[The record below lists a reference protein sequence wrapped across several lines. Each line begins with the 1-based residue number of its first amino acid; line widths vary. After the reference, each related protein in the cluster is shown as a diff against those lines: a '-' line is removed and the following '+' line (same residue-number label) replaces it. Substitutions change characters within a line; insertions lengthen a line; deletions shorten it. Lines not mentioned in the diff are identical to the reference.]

1 MKKIIAEYVAQ
12 CDVCQQHKGE
22 TVANPGK
29 LQPLPIPDSVWT
41 DISMDFIEGLPSS
54 KGKSTILVV
63 VDRLTKYAHF
73 CAVRN
78 PYTTASI
85 AQIFIENIVKLH
97 GMPRSIVSDRDRI
110 FTSKFWTELF
120 QLQGTKLKM
129 STAYH
134 PQTDGQTEV
143 VNRCLE
149 TYLRCFAS
157 DRPKEWAKWLPWA
170 EWWYNTTYHSST
182 KCAPY
187 EALYGRPAP
196 VIPKYVIG
204 SAKVDQVDQELID
217 RDKLLQLLKDNLST
231 AQARMKQQA
240 DTRRSEREFSVGDWV
255 YLRLQPYKQLS
266 INTRA
271 SMKLSPRFYGPY
283 QITERIGAVAYR
295 LKLPEDAKIH
305 PVFHISCL
313 KPKLGEHES
322 PQIQLPN
329 TTEDGV
335 IQAQPQAIL
344 DRKIVMHRRHP
355 STEVLVHWNNLPLED
370 ATWEPYEELKTRFP
384 EFMESQP

>member
-1 MKKIIAEYVAQ
+1 
-12 CDVCQQHKGE
+12 
-22 TVANPGK
+22 
-29 LQPLPIPDSVWT
+29 
-41 DISMDFIEGLPSS
+41 
-54 KGKSTILVV
+54 
-63 VDRLTKYAHF
+63 
-73 CAVRN
+73 
-78 PYTTASI
+78 
-85 AQIFIENIVKLH
+85 
-97 GMPRSIVSDRDRI
+97 
-110 FTSKFWTELF
+110 
-120 QLQGTKLKM
+120 M

-134 PQTDGQTEV
+134 TQTDGQTYV
-143 VNRCLE
+143 VNRWLE

-196 VIPKYVIG
+196 VIPKYVIC

-271 SMKLSPRFYGPY
+271 SMKLFPRFYGPY
-283 QITERIGAVAYR
+283 QITERIGAVAYK
-295 LKLPEDAKIH
+295 LKLLEDAK
-305 PVFHISCL
+305 FTLS
-313 KPKLGEHES
+313 
-322 PQIQLPN
+322 
-329 TTEDGV
+329 
-335 IQAQPQAIL
+335 
-344 DRKIVMHRRHP
+344 
-355 STEVLVHWNNLPLED
+355 STYH
-370 ATWEPYEELKTRFP
+370 A
-384 EFMESQP
+384 

>member
-1 MKKIIAEYVAQ
+1 M
-12 CDVCQQHKGE
+12 
-22 TVANPGK
+22 
-29 LQPLPIPDSVWT
+29 
-41 DISMDFIEGLPSS
+41 
-54 KGKSTILVV
+54 
-63 VDRLTKYAHF
+63 
-73 CAVRN
+73 
-78 PYTTASI
+78 
-85 AQIFIENIVKLH
+85 
-97 GMPRSIVSDRDRI
+97 
-110 FTSKFWTELF
+110 
-120 QLQGTKLKM
+120 
-129 STAYH
+129 
-134 PQTDGQTEV
+134 
-143 VNRCLE
+143 
-149 TYLRCFAS
+149 YLRCFAS

-217 RDKLLQLLKDNLST
+217 RDELLQLLKDNLST

-271 SMKLSPRFYGPY
+271 SMKLSPHFYGPY

-305 PVFHISCL
+305 PVFHVSCL

-329 TTEDGV
+329 TTEDRV

-344 DRKIVMHRRHP
+344 DRRIVMRRRHP

>member
-1 MKKIIAEYVAQ
+1 M
-12 CDVCQQHKGE
+12 
-22 TVANPGK
+22 
-29 LQPLPIPDSVWT
+29 WT

-78 PYTTASI
+78 PYAAASI

-110 FTSKFWTELF
+110 FTSKFLTELF
-120 QLQGTKLKM
+120 QLQGTKLKI

-149 TYLRCFAS
+149 TYFRCFAS

-204 SAKVDQVDQELID
+204 
-217 RDKLLQLLKDNLST
+217 
-231 AQARMKQQA
+231 
-240 DTRRSEREFSVGDWV
+240 
-255 YLRLQPYKQLS
+255 
-266 INTRA
+266 
-271 SMKLSPRFYGPY
+271 
-283 QITERIGAVAYR
+283 
-295 LKLPEDAKIH
+295 
-305 PVFHISCL
+305 
-313 KPKLGEHES
+313 
-322 PQIQLPN
+322 
-329 TTEDGV
+329 
-335 IQAQPQAIL
+335 
-344 DRKIVMHRRHP
+344 
-355 STEVLVHWNNLPLED
+355 
-370 ATWEPYEELKTRFP
+370 
-384 EFMESQP
+384 